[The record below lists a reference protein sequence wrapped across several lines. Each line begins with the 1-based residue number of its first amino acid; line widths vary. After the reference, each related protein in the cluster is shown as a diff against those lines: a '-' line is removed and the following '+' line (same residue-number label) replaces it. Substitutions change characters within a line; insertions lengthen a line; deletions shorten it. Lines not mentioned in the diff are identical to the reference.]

1 MPLPEINGEGPQDV
15 QTVEDNG
22 AATSAVVDARRGTLA
37 GTVAGTV
44 ADNEGTAT
52 QGFTCCGG

>member
-37 GTVAGTV
+37 GTVA
-44 ADNEGTAT
+44 DNEGTAT